1 MLVSWSL
8 MWIGGLICYSDC
20 TCSQTSFYKSCWI
33 RRYPGV
39 YVDVEESQRRGAH
52 ILKSYHEDTASKC
65 SRSCCTTRNF
75 SCGLAVFH
83 YNTTEDSVNCFHL
96 NCSNPDSCVL
106 HHRRNVIL
114 YHVTKG
120 VDPDLLVFGKHFT
133 SNVRVLPHMSSSRL
147 NLSEPLTSDKRH
159 FNHPPVRSISTTKPT
174 TGALSTTHSIHNHLT
189 RCATR
194 PPSIVLTASLP
205 KTDSTSHSQPHPT
218 QPTNSTTEQLYT
230 TIDENI
236 IYTST
241 TGPSSTTPSGIILTT
256 AAHSSSPSGALSTP
270 QTDPRSDAVTKTTNS
285 ETTPYITELSTT
297 SRQESSQTTS
307 PQAEM
312 TRAPSSSKPSTTLK
326 SLTALQTNTPSQ
338 TTTPPTT
345 SQAKETTTTVH
356 TTASSS
362 TSSTSTRRVARDR
375 TSDSTTSSGA
385 DSQPYPNDTKGY
397 VSRNIS
403 ADDGGSLT
411 SVWRLAA
418 NTVLVVLG
426 TCASVTLGCC
436 CSVFAALSWRGRRR
450 RKGRYRTNLRGK
462 RGSMKLIKY
471 VIVRESS

>member
-1 MLVSWSL
+1 MLVSWSV
-8 MWIGGLICYSDC
+8 MWIVGLICYSDC
-20 TCSQTSFYKSCWI
+20 TCSHTSFYKSCWI

-39 YVDVEESQRRGAH
+39 DVDVEESQRRGAH
-52 ILKSYHEDTASKC
+52 ILKTYHEDTASKC
-65 SRSCCTTRNF
+65 SRSCCTTHNF

-96 NCSNPDSCVL
+96 NCSNPDICVL

-133 SNVRVLPHMSSSRL
+133 TNVRVLPHLSSSRL

-159 FNHPPVRSISTTKPT
+159 FNHPPVRSISPTSTSTTKPT

-194 PPSIVLTASLP
+194 PPSIILTALLP
-205 KTDSTSHSQPHPT
+205 KTDSQPPAT
-218 QPTNSTTEQLYT
+218 QPTNSTTVQLYT
-230 TIDENI
+230 TVDFIH
-236 IYTST
+236 TTT
-241 TGPSSTTPSGIILTT
+241 TGSSSTTPSGILLTND
-256 AAHSSSPSGALSTP
+256 AQSSSTSGSLSTQ
-270 QTDPRSDAVTKTTNS
+270 QTHTRSDTVTKTTNS

-297 SRQESSQTTS
+297 NRQESSQTTS
-307 PQAEM
+307 PRAEM
-312 TRAPSSSKPSTTLK
+312 TRAPSSSKSLTTLK
-326 SLTALQTNTPSQ
+326 SLTALQTNTPPHTTIQ
-338 TTTPPTT
+338 ITTTFQTT
-345 SQAKETTTTVH
+345 SQSQET

-362 TSSTSTRRVARDR
+362 TISTSTRRTDRNR
-375 TSDSTTSSGA
+375 TSDSTTSSRA

-403 ADDGGSLT
+403 VDDGGSLT

-436 CSVFAALSWRGRRR
+436 CSVYAALSWRGRWR

>member
-1 MLVSWSL
+1 MLVSWSV
-8 MWIGGLICYSDC
+8 MWIVCLICYSDC

-52 ILKSYHEDTASKC
+52 ILKTYHEDTASKC

-96 NCSNPDSCVL
+96 NCSNPDICVL

-133 SNVRVLPHMSSSRL
+133 TNVRVLPHLSSSRL

-159 FNHPPVRSISTTKPT
+159 FNHPPVRSISPASTTTTKPT
-174 TGALSTTHSIHNHLT
+174 TGVLSTTHSIHNRLT

-194 PPSIVLTASLP
+194 PPSIILTASLP
-205 KTDSTSHSQPHPT
+205 KTDSQPHAT

-230 TIDENI
+230 NVDENI
-236 IYTST
+236 IHTTT
-241 TGPSSTTPSGIILTT
+241 TGPSSTTPSRILLTSD
-256 AAHSSSPSGALSTP
+256 AHSSSPSGSLFTQ
-270 QTDPRSDAVTKTTNS
+270 QTHTRSDTVTKTTNS
-285 ETTPYITELSTT
+285 ETTPSITELSTT
-297 SRQESSQTTS
+297 NRQESSQTTS
-307 PQAEM
+307 PRAEM
-312 TRAPSSSKPSTTLK
+312 TRAPSSSKSLTTLK
-326 SLTALQTNTPSQ
+326 TLTALQTNTPPHI
-338 TTTPPTT
+338 TTQITTT
-345 SQAKETTTTVH
+345 SQPQETTI
-356 TTASSS
+356 ASSS
-362 TSSTSTRRVARDR
+362 TISTSTRSAARNR

-418 NTVLVVLG
+418 NTVLVVFG

-436 CSVFAALSWRGRRR
+436 CSVYAALSWRGRRR
-450 RKGRYRTNLRGK
+450 RKGRYRTNLTGK